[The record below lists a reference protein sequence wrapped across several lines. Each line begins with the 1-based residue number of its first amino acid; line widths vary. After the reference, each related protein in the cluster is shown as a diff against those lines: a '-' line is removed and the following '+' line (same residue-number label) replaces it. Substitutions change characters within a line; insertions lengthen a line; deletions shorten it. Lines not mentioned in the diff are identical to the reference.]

1 MRHFLGN
8 KRKIKALHFWQT
20 PNYFGLDFE
29 FPPQNENFSEKSYVS
44 FNTYDPLTSCKI
56 SEKSTCRF
64 LKQTAY

>member
-29 FPPQNENFSEKSYVS
+29 FPPQNENFSE
-44 FNTYDPLTSCKI
+44 NLTSVLTHKI
-56 SEKSTCRF
+56 
-64 LKQTAY
+64 L